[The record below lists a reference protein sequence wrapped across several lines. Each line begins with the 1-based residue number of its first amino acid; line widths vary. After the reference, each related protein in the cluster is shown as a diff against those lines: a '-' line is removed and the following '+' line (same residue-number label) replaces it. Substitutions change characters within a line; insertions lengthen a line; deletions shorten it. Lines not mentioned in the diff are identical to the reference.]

1 MVGSP
6 RVPDSVDG
14 RLLAAPGYPGKV
26 MVEYELGQGRVIAAG
41 TPNFGMFADRT
52 PSPPPT

>member
-6 RVPDSVDG
+6 HVPDSVDG